1 MPLDPTDTVR
11 ILVIDDDANVRTL
24 FVQFLSRE
32 AYEIDQAASGEEG
45 IAKISQHTYSLII
58 TDLQMQP
65 TDGLAVLQA
74 ATAKDPNLP
83 VLIVTGYGSIPT
95 AVHAMQ
101 MGAFEYLTKPLQSET
116 LLIKV
121 KNALERRRLQ
131 LLLLAQQQKLDEQQ
145 RLFKQDLELAHQVQ
159 TSLVPKGIVSAAADV
174 AVRLRPMMAI
184 GGDQSDVFDDGA
196 GQLYL
201 SVVDVTGHGIAAA
214 LMVSRVSS
222 ELNVLVRRRLEPN
235 KVLYRLNEFCLSNF
249 TGTSLFLTMFC
260 ARYDS
265 AKHTLTYSASA
276 HPSALL
282 WRSDEHRFAE
292 LASQNRIIGF
302 AQAQQDQFLQDTVCV
317 RASDRLMIF
326 TDGLLESENPQGQA
340 LGKAGLRHIAQ
351 RLLRDPAGEAAAHCI
366 EQVVAYS
373 HGEPQDDLLVLVCD
387 FK

>member
-1 MPLDPTDTVR
+1 MPLDHSDTVR
-11 ILVIDDDANVRTL
+11 ILVIDDDANVRKL

-32 AYEIDQAASGEEG
+32 SFEIDQAASGEEG
-45 IAKISQHTYSLII
+45 IAKISQHAYSLII

-65 TDGLAVLQA
+65 MDGLAVLQA
-74 ATAKDPNLP
+74 AKTKDPNLP

-101 MGAFEYLTKPLQSET
+101 MGAFEYLTKPLQSDT

-121 KNALERRRLQ
+121 NNALERRRLQ

-145 RLFKQDLELAHQVQ
+145 RLFKQDLELARQVQ
-159 TSLVPKGIVSAAADV
+159 TSLVPKAIVSAAADV
-174 AVRLRPMMAI
+174 AVQLRPMMAI
-184 GGDQSDVFDDGA
+184 GGDQSDVFDDGS

-222 ELNVLVRRRLEPN
+222 ELNVLVRQRLEP
-235 KVLYRLNEFCLSNF
+235 KQVLYRLNEFCLSNF

-260 ARYDS
+260 ARYDL
-265 AKHTLTYSASA
+265 AKHSLTYSASA

-282 WRSDEHRFAE
+282 WHSDEHRFAE

-302 AQAQQDQFLQDTVCV
+302 APAAQDQFLQDTLPVQ
-317 RASDRLMIF
+317 AGDRLMIF

-340 LGKAGLRHIAQ
+340 LGKGGLRTIAQ
-351 RLLRDPAGEAAAHCI
+351 RLLRDPAGPAAVHCI

-373 HGEPQDDLLVLVCD
+373 NGEPQDDLLVLVCD